1 MFFSHWTS
9 PFSMPSR
16 SGILRPPCFTAGENA
31 DLRAL
36 LAIVETIASCEVERP
51 KFVAPGGRETAALRS
66 R

>member
-1 MFFSHWTS
+1 
-9 PFSMPSR
+9 MPSR